1 MGMNPVTQQQAVNPK
16 LVGSAKHSVRPSRT
30 AEAIALI
37 DRWLSDESDY
47 DEKTWTELKAAL
59 DRDRP
64 SDRKLFDE

>member
-1 MGMNPVTQQQAVNPK
+1 MTQHEQVINQM
-16 LVGSAKHSVRPSRT
+16 LVGGATQKIRPSRA

-37 DRWLSDESDY
+37 DRWLNDESDC
-47 DEKTWTELKAAL
+47 DEKTWPELKAAL

>member
-1 MGMNPVTQQQAVNPK
+1 MTQQEAVNTK
-16 LVGSAKHSVRPSRT
+16 LVGSARHRIRPSRA

-37 DRWLSDESDY
+37 DRWLNDESDY
-47 DEKTWTELKAAL
+47 DETTWPELKAAL